1 MPVYINTNI
10 SSLNA
15 QRQLGSA
22 GGKLDTAMERLS
34 SGQRI
39 NSASDDA
46 AGLAISNRQTSQIRG
61 LDQAV
66 RNANDGISLIQTAE
80 GALQESTNILQR
92 MRELS
97 VQSAN
102 GIYGDSDRATLDAEV
117 QQLVSELDRIAD
129 TTSFNG
135 QNILDGSTRSVDLQ
149 VGSDANQ
156 TIGFELQAVDAE
168 TLGMGSLSADM
179 VGAEMGV
186 GSQLAID
193 DQDILINGQSIGAIL
208 STDTM
213 DEITAQITDS
223 VQGVSAS
230 TVVEVNATSVGDG
243 VVGTGGMSID
253 VIGGDGLESTYQVS
267 NTENLQELADAINS
281 NSNGALSATVD
292 DDGKLNIS
300 AQGARSITINDG
312 DAATGMVN
320 AAQTESKMILS
331 SDNGDDITIE
341 RGQGGTLLNLE
352 GFGFRETDTAGVIE
366 GVGMEVNSGGANEKL
381 VVGDLTINGTEIG
394 VTDTSS
400 LAGKVAA
407 INDVSDE
414 TGVTAVAYSTVK
426 FDTAG
431 MTDTALAATTDVTV
445 NGIDLTFAL
454 ANGDG
459 ATEIAAAFNAETDQT
474 GVTARVK
481 GTEIVLE
488 SDRGAITIAAGTT
501 GGASFFGTTNGID
514 EVIQTQIDTQGVL
527 AEITTSV
534 ESGLADV
541 TAVAGLKLTATN
553 GNPISIE
560 FGDNSTNAE
569 IQSRTGLREANT
581 LGEGSFGRS
590 LASIS
595 VDTASNAQQA
605 IGVID
610 NALDTI
616 NGIRSELGAV
626 NNRLD
631 FTISNLSNV
640 SENASAARSRIVD
653 ADFAKET
660 AELSRAQ
667 VLQQASQAM
676 LAQANSR
683 PQQVLSLLQ

>member
-15 QRQLGSA
+15 QRQLGHA
-22 GGKLDTAMERLS
+22 GSKLDTAMERLS

-102 GIYGDSDRATLDAEV
+102 GIYGDGDRATLDAEV
-117 QQLVSELDRIAD
+117 QQLVSELDRIAE

-135 QNILDGSTRSVDLQ
+135 QNILDGSTKSVDLQ

-156 TIGFELQAVDAE
+156 TIGFELQSVDAE
-168 TLGMGSLSADM
+168 TLGMGSLSADV
-179 VGAEMGV
+179 VGAEMGL

-223 VQGVSAS
+223 VQGVTAAA
-230 TVVEVNATSVGDG
+230 VVEIKATSVGDG
-243 VVGTGGMSID
+243 VVGTAGMQID
-253 VIGGDGLESTYQVS
+253 VVGGDGLTSTYQVS
-267 NTENLQELADAINS
+267 NTESLDELAAAINS
-281 NSNGALSATVD
+281 SSNGALNATVD
-292 DDGKLNIS
+292 DDGKLSIS
-300 AQGARSITINDG
+300 AEDARSMSITDG
-312 DAATGMVN
+312 DAASG
-320 AAQTESKMILS
+320 AAAGVATQSKLILT
-331 SDNGDDITIE
+331 SDNGNDITVE
-341 RGQGGTLLNLE
+341 RGQGGTMEDLNDL
-352 GFGFRETDTAGVIE
+352 GFRETDAGGTIE
-366 GVGMEVNSGGANEKL
+366 GVGMTVTTGAANEKL
-381 VVGDLTINGTEIG
+381 EVGDLNINGTEIG

-400 LAGKVAA
+400 LAGKIEA

-414 TGVTAVAYSTVK
+414 TGVKALAYST
-426 FDTAG
+426 AS
-431 MTDTALAATTDVTV
+431 
-445 NGIDLTFAL
+445 IDLSSMVGSAMAVQDQL
-454 ANGDG
+454 EINGVAVDLNLNVS
-459 ATEIAAAFNAETDQT
+459 ASTIEIASAVNSFSDQT

-481 GTEIVLE
+481 GTDLVLE
-488 SDRGAITIAAGTT
+488 SDQGAINLAAHTT
-501 GGASFFGTTNGID
+501 GTLSFLSTTNGVN
-514 EVIQTQIDTQGVL
+514 EVTKATLNNTGDFT
-527 AEITTSV
+527 ETTTEVDSGNATLSV
-534 ESGLADV
+534 EAGIKL
-541 TAVAGLKLTATN
+541 VAEN
-553 GNPISIE
+553 GNPISVE

-569 IQSRTGLREANT
+569 IQSRTGLRESNT

-595 VDTASNAQQA
+595 VDTADNAQQA

-616 NGIRSELGAV
+616 N
-626 NNRLD
+626 
-631 FTISNLSNV
+631 
-640 SENASAARSRIVD
+640 
-653 ADFAKET
+653 
-660 AELSRAQ
+660 
-667 VLQQASQAM
+667 
-676 LAQANSR
+676 
-683 PQQVLSLLQ
+683 